1 MTNNIDSDDVWNSND
16 IDSVDRKINQSAND
30 NLDALE
36 NTLDHLDEIDAET
49 FSDLQDTAK
58 EMVDDCS
65 YEEKDELKKVLHIL
79 IKVAR
84 KSCEEE

>member
-1 MTNNIDSDDVWNSND
+1 MDNTDVWNSND
-16 IDSVDRKINQSAND
+16 IDSIDRKINQSAND

-65 YEEKDELKKVLHIL
+65 YEERDDLKKVLKLL
-79 IKVAR
+79 IKIAR
-84 KSCEEE
+84 KEEL